1 MKKIVKQ
8 LVGMILLMTV
18 CFSLSCVTVK
28 ASSYNPDDKLYKY
41 PYGFDFVGGTCY
53 WINAGSS
60 HSVQMF
66 SQLKYNWTVSTHT
79 SKGTYLQCKCVSGN
93 DTLTVYVGADEA
105 VGIIH
110 FYLYPNEDPYKNAD
124 HYIDL
129 EVHVLNMDPALS
141 DPTVAT
147 LMQYPGN
154 NLEFNAWYYYI
165 NYPDLRAACGING
178 DALLNHWNN
187 NGKQE
192 KRVATRY
199 K

>member
-124 HYIDL
+124 HYI
-129 EVHVLNMDPALS
+129 HVMHTPSDVAMYKMFGIDYYDSILLS
-141 DPTVAT
+141 
-147 LMQYPGN
+147 
-154 NLEFNAWYYYI
+154 
-165 NYPDLRAACGING
+165 
-178 DALLNHWNN
+178 
-187 NGKQE
+187 GKYQG
-192 KRVATRY
+192 A
-199 K
+199 